1 MKSGMKS
8 KAEMEGIEI
17 LDKVTRESLPQQR
30 SLGNQVLRGSRS
42 TEDLVAEAEFRVQ
55 REVRHLFLLILFC
68 HVVVWQS
75 LNFFKVVSSVRGPLL
90 PGYTFLFPLLSPHT

>member
-42 TEDLVAEAEFRVQ
+42 TEDLVAEAEYRVQ
-55 REVRHLFLLILFC
+55 RAVDEVKEITRLGEI
-68 HVVVWQS
+68 
-75 LNFFKVVSSVRGPLL
+75 
-90 PGYTFLFPLLSPHT
+90 T